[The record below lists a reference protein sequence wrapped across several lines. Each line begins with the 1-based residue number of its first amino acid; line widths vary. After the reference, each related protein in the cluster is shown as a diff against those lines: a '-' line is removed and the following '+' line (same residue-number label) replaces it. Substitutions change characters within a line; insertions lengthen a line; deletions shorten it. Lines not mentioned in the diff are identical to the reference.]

1 MTTQIS
7 VLMPTRGRPEM
18 VRESLTSLIE
28 RCSDPLLWNME
39 VLVALDPDDPSV
51 SATREVI
58 KSLGVSTL
66 TITVRERMGY
76 HRLNEYF
83 NLLAKQALGKWL
95 LLWNDDAVMTTHG
108 WDLGITRLPEQV
120 IVADLWCP
128 PHSPSLCT
136 FPAVRKWAVDELG
149 HFSRHTPHCDT
160 YWQDMARSIPGGIVH
175 VMEAVVRHERHDIT
189 GREMDLT
196 RLEALRGYRQ
206 SEFYSPPVQEAIGR
220 DAARL
225 AQAHAVRLARLG
237 IGTARSG

>member
-1 MTTQIS
+1 MTTQVS

-18 VRESLTSLIE
+18 ARESLASLVE
-28 RCSDPLLWNME
+28 HCSDLYKIE
-39 VLVALDPDDPSV
+39 VLIALDPDDR
-51 SATREVI
+51 SAPQTREVI
-58 KSLGVSTL
+58 RELGVNTM
-66 TITVRERMGY
+66 TITVRQRMGY

-83 NLLAKQALGKWL
+83 DLLAKQALGDWL

-108 WDLGITRLPEQV
+108 WDLGITRLGPEV
-120 IVADLWCP
+120 VVADLWCP

-175 VMEAVVRHERHDIT
+175 VMEAVVRHDRHDIS
-189 GREMDLT
+189 GRPLDLT
-196 RLEALRGYRQ
+196 RLEALQGYRQ
-206 SEFYSPPVQEAIGR
+206 SEFYSAPVQEAIGR

-225 AQAHAVRLARLG
+225 TQAHSARLAGLG
-237 IGTARSG
+237 LGTARSG